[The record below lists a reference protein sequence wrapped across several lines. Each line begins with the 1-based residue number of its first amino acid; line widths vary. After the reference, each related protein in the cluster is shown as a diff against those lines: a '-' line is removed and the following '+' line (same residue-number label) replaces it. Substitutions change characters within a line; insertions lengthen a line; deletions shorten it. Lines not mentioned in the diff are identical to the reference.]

1 MKYRELG
8 KTGLKLS
15 VVNASMLGLIPWLK
29 QRGVGIMKLWP
40 VGRPENS
47 DNYEAGL

>member
-1 MKYRELG
+1 MANILRWIEEPLDRQLLAEAQAILQPVK
-8 KTGLKLS
+8 
-15 VVNASMLGLIPWLK
+15 NM
-29 QRGVGIMKLWP
+29 LWP